1 MTTLSNGQRIIH
13 NRQIGNQADS
23 DLSIDRPYFYSTYE
37 IVGDREFVIF
47 HRMIRAVESEQ
58 EKDSLVSKE
67 LYSIWDNGK
76 IILNTH

>member
-1 MTTLSNGQRIIH
+1 MFLFN
-13 NRQIGNQADS
+13 
-23 DLSIDRPYFYSTYE
+23 YE

-67 LYSIWDNGK
+67 LYSIWDNGE